1 MKTGQQ
7 LKSVVCST
15 KVIVLRKP
23 DNEGA
28 VLSCGGVPMVDAASE
43 APQNQP
49 PADQALLTGTVMGK
63 RYGEPESGIQVLC
76 VAGGDGTLAV
86 GEHRLEIEAVKQ
98 LPSSD

>member
-23 DNEGA
+23 NDEAA
-28 VLSCGGVPMVDAASE
+28 VLSCGGSPMIDAASD
-43 APQNQP
+43 APYKHH
-49 PADQALLTGTVMGK
+49 PAENVVLGGTVMGK
-63 RYGEPESGIQVLC
+63 RYSEPESGIQVLC
-76 VAGGDGTLAV
+76 VAPGDGELAIN
-86 GEHRLEIEAVKQ
+86 GHPLEIEAAKQ